1 MMKINDN
8 ENSCSLHTWKYSVVF
23 SSSLLYKLMLP
34 RCQSSKL
41 MGTDLS
47 APKLCVCISAF
58 QLVMMDGPAPSQ
70 GHLSA

>member
-8 ENSCSLHTWKYSVVF
+8 KNSCSLHTWKYSVVF

-41 MGTDLS
+41 TGTDLS
-47 APKLCVCISAF
+47 APKLSVYISAF
-58 QLVMMDGPAPSQ
+58 QPVMMDGPA
-70 GHLSA
+70 HT